1 MITVDE
7 AARIILSTAEP
18 ALPVECALREAHGRV
33 LRADVRADRPAP
45 PFDRVMMDGIA
56 IRFDEWREGHREFAV
71 QAVVP
76 AGVAPPECRARCAI
90 EVMTGGVLPPGCD
103 AVLPIEWTER
113 DGDRVRITS
122 AHPRADELKRGS
134 FIHACGVDG
143 DAGRIVLGEGQR
155 LGPCELAVAATE
167 GAVTLRVNR
176 VPRVCIV
183 TTGDEVVPAEVQPEP
198 WQIRGSHAVALGA
211 LLAEYGAV
219 HCSERHARDNDDA
232 LREVLGKLI
241 DDSDVLLVTGGVS
254 KGRWDRVPAMLGSL
268 GVEKRFHA
276 VAQRPGKPMWFG
288 TRGATV
294 VFGLPGNPLSVI
306 ACARRYVV
314 PWLDRFRG
322 AHVAV
327 TRRVRC
333 QVRSDGAMTTFH
345 PVVIRGESVEVLS
358 PRNSGDLHALVGSDG
373 LVECP
378 PSGGDS
384 IETNSLFSFYG
395 WRTR

>member
-7 AARIILSTAEP
+7 AARIILATATP
-18 ALPVECALREAHGRV
+18 IAPVECALREAHGRI
-33 LRADVRADRPAP
+33 LRSDVRADRPAP

-71 QAVVP
+71 QAAVR

-103 AVLPIEWTER
+103 TVIPVEWTER
-113 DGDRVRITS
+113 HGDRVRLTDS
-122 AHPRADELKRGS
+122 EPRAATLQRGA
-134 FIHACGVDG
+134 FVHPCGVDG
-143 DAGRIVLGEGQR
+143 AAGRTVLAAGVR

-167 GAVTLRVNR
+167 GAVTLHVNR

-183 TTGDEVVPAEVQPEP
+183 TTGDEVVPADTQPEP
-198 WQIRGSHAVALGA
+198 WQIRGSHAVALEA
-211 LLAEYGAV
+211 LLAEHGAV
-219 HCSERHARDNDDA
+219 HCSNRHARDDDDD
-232 LREVLGKLI
+232 LRAALGKAL
-241 DDSDVLLVTGGVS
+241 DGYDVLLVTGGVS
-254 KGRWDRVPAMLGSL
+254 MGRWDRVPAVLGEV
-268 GVEKRFHA
+268 GVEKRFHT

-288 TRGATV
+288 TRGSTV
-294 VFGLPGNPLSVI
+294 VFGLPGNPLSAL

-314 PWLDRFRG
+314 PWLDHFRG
-322 AHVAV
+322 ATLPV

-333 QVRSDGAMTTFH
+333 QVRNDSAMTTFH
-345 PVVIRGESVEVLS
+345 SVVMRGESVELLS

-378 PSGGDS
+378 PSNGQAADG
-384 IETNSLFSFYG
+384 LLSFYA
-395 WRTR
+395 WRTP